1 MKRACLLLL
10 ALCAWTTLAAALA
23 GRVNAGPQ
31 ASAFLSP
38 EAVQGGLATLRGNTR
53 PEAMPTNDR
62 GRVFDDLAL
71 NHLLLQLRRTP
82 EREQALQQ
90 FIKDIHDPISPL
102 FHHWIS
108 AEEFGRAYG
117 ASSAGIAAATS
128 WLESQGFRVNLVYPN
143 QMVIDFSGSAGQIRH
158 AFHTEVHH
166 LRVKGADH
174 FANMSDPQVPAE
186 LAATVAGVVSLND
199 FRPRPMLQPRANF
212 TVGDG
217 GPLLVVPADLATI
230 YNFNPAFA
238 AGFSGQGQTIVVIED
253 ADLYAASDWD
263 TFRSVMGLASAYP
276 LGSLAQVHP
285 SSGPTNNCLDPGANG
300 DDLEAAVD
308 AEWASAGAPS
318 AAIELA
324 SCASTET
331 TWGGFVALQNLLN
344 ASGAPPAIVSISYG
358 ESESFLGAT
367 FNAYIN
373 SLYQQAVAEG
383 VSVFASSGD
392 EGATRSDPGEPF
404 AQDGINVSG
413 FTSTPYNVSVGGTD
427 FADTYQRNGT
437 AYWNPTNAADYRSA
451 LSYVPEIPWND
462 SCASVLRADFLGV
475 LPTYGA
481 NSLCNSSGLTTVA
494 GGGGPSGCA
503 TGAPDVNGIV
513 SGTCAGY
520 AKPLWQSGF
529 IGNPRDGVRD
539 IPDVSLFASNGA
551 WDHYY
556 VVCISDPSYNSNCAG
571 TPDTWFGA
579 GGTSFSAPIM
589 AGVQALVNQASGSR
603 WGNPNPAYYTLA
615 AAEYGA
621 GGATS
626 CNSALGNTAAASC
639 VFYDVTQIPL
649 LYSGVGTGGDID
661 VPCLGVNCYLP
672 SGNYGV
678 LSTAPQTLNYA
689 YVASLGSGYTSA
701 PSCTLSGGGG
711 SGAACSA
718 TLTGQVSSLTLTNGG
733 TGYDPAGTTCTLTGG
748 GGAGAHCVLSV
759 FETGEIYQIYLTDR
773 GSGYT
778 SAPTCT
784 IGGGGTGAT
793 CIAAEEV
800 GPVVSLTAGGSGY
813 TTAPHCVLSGG
824 GGTGATCAALAL
836 NTSDEYQPAFGA
848 GTGWDFATGIGTVN
862 ASNLVASFLSYSAAL
877 SSLNLAFPPQALYT
891 SSTAQSV
898 TVTNTGTAKLGILGV
913 GVGGTNPGDFAKTLD
928 TCTGVP
934 VAPLSSCK
942 VSVTFTPAYVGNRSA
957 SLNFIGIAPRS
968 SQAVTLSGFGMGA
981 GASLSPTSLTFPD
994 QVAGTSATQTV
1005 TLANPGNVPLAL
1017 TSIAITGNN
1026 RGDFAQTST
1035 CGSTVAPGAN
1045 CAIKVTFT
1053 PGALGSES
1061 AALTITDNALDS
1073 PQRVSLAG
1081 SAAIPVPFINQPLVP
1096 TSVAPGGAGFTL
1108 TVAGTGFA
1116 SGATVHWN
1124 GVALATSYV
1133 SSEELKATVPAASIA
1148 LPGTAW
1154 VTVFNPGSTLVS
1166 NMLPFPVTASAP
1178 TVAFSNASGS
1188 PIATGTTP
1196 MSVVTGDFNG
1206 DGKLDLAVAN
1216 ANADNVA
1223 ILLGNGDGT
1232 FTPAASSPRTGCI
1245 PYAIAVGD
1253 FNGDGKLDIASANGG
1268 SDDVTILLGNG
1279 DGTLTPAAES
1289 PTAGTVPW
1297 ALAVGDFNGDGKLD
1311 LAVANQF
1318 SNNVTILLG
1327 NGDGTFTPAAA
1338 SPAAG
1343 PQPTGIAVGDFN
1355 ADGKLD
1361 LAVTNELGDN
1371 LTILLGNGDGTFT
1384 PAPASP
1390 LAGFDPYGLAVG
1402 DFNGDGKLDLA
1413 VANAGSNNVTILLG
1427 NGDGTFTPAAV
1438 SPATGAEPLGVAVGD
1453 FNADGKLD
1461 LAVTNQNNQVTIL
1474 LGNGDGTFTPTASSP
1489 ATGAL
1494 PWAVAVGD
1502 FKGDGRLDLA
1512 IANASSNN
1520 ATIMLQL
1527 SPAQVAGVSPL
1538 GLTFGNQTLTT
1549 ISASQPVTLSN
1560 TGAAPLTITSIVT
1573 SASFSETNN
1582 CGRSIAAG
1590 GSCTINVTFAPT
1602 AAGSLAGALTITDN
1616 SQGVAGS
1623 TQSVSLSGTGTG
1635 PVVSLSPSSLSF
1647 PAEIVETSGNS
1658 QTVTLANT
1666 GNASLAISS
1675 ITAGGDFSQTN
1686 TCGATVSAGAN
1697 CAISV
1702 TFKPLAAGTRTGA
1715 LIISNNPTGAPQSVA
1730 LSGTGLVFTV
1740 GPDPPV
1746 LSPSPPVSVQAQH

>member
-1 MKRACLLLL
+1 MKRACLLIL
-10 ALCAWTTLAAALA
+10 ALCAWTILAAALA
-23 GRVNAGPQ
+23 SQLIAGPQ
-31 ASAFLSP
+31 AGAFLSP
-38 EAVQGGLATLRGNTR
+38 ETGQDGLATLRGNTR
-53 PEAMPTNDR
+53 PEALVTNDR
-62 GRVFDDLAL
+62 GRVVDDLPL
-71 NHLLLQLRRTP
+71 NHLLLQMRRTP
-82 EREQALQQ
+82 EREQALEQ
-90 FIKDIHDPISPL
+90 FIKDIHDPPSSL
-102 FHHWIS
+102 FHHWIT

-117 ASSAGIAAATS
+117 ATPVAVAAATS
-128 WLESQGFRVNLVYPN
+128 WLESQGFRVNMVYPN
-143 QMVIDFSGSAGQIRH
+143 QMIIDFSGSAGQIRY
-158 AFHTEVHH
+158 AFHTEIHQ

-174 FANMSDPQVPAE
+174 FANMSDPQIPAE
-186 LAATVAGVVSLND
+186 LAAMVAGVVSLND
-199 FRPRPMLQPRANF
+199 FRPRPMLQPHANF

-238 AGFSGQGQTIVVIED
+238 AGFSGQGQAIVVIED
-253 ADLYAASDWD
+253 SDFYTPADWD

-285 SSGPTNNCLDPGANG
+285 PSGPTNNCMDPGANA

-344 ASGAPPAIVSISYG
+344 AGGAPPAIVSISYG

-373 SLYQQAVAEG
+373 FLYQQAVAEG

-392 EGATRSDPGEPF
+392 EGAARSDPEEPF

-427 FADTYQRNGT
+427 FADTYQRNNS
-437 AYWNPTNAADYRSA
+437 AYWNPANAAHYRSA

-481 NSLCNSSGLTTVA
+481 NSLCNSFGLTTVA

-529 IGNPRDGVRD
+529 LGNPRDGVRD

-556 VVCISDPSYNSNCAG
+556 VVCISDPSYNSDCDG

-589 AGVQALVNQASGSR
+589 AGVQALINQASGAR

-615 AAEYGA
+615 AEYGA

-626 CNSALGNTAAASC
+626 CNSTLGNNAAASC
-639 VFYDVTQIPL
+639 VFYDVTPIPL
-649 LYSGVGTGGDID
+649 LYTGAGTGGDID
-661 VPCLGVNCYLP
+661 VPCLGMNCYLP

-689 YVASLGSGYTSA
+689 NVTSLGSGYTSA

-711 SGAACSA
+711 AGAACRA

-733 TGYDPAGTTCTLTGG
+733 AGYVPAGTTCTLAGG
-748 GGAGAHCVLSV
+748 GGTGARCALAI

-778 SAPTCT
+778 SAPACT
-784 IGGGGTGAT
+784 IGGGGAGAT

-813 TTAPHCVLSGG
+813 TTAPHCALSGG

-836 NTSDEYQPAFGA
+836 NTSNEYQPAFGA
-848 GTGWDFATGIGTVN
+848 ATGWDFATGIGTVN
-862 ASNLVASFLSYSAAL
+862 ASNLVAGFLSYSATL
-877 SSLNLAFPPQALYT
+877 SSLSLAFPPQALYT
-891 SSTAQSV
+891 SSAAQSV

-913 GVGGTNPGDFAKTLD
+913 GVGGTNPGDFAKTVD

-934 VAPLSSCK
+934 VAPLSSCT

-957 SLNFIGIAPRS
+957 TLNFIGIAPRS
-968 SQAVTLSGFGMGA
+968 SQAVALSGFGMGA

-994 QVAGTSATQTV
+994 QVAGSSATQTV
-1005 TLANPGNVPLAL
+1005 TLTNPGNLPLSL
-1017 TSIAITGNN
+1017 TSIVITGNN
-1026 RGDFAQTST
+1026 RGDFVQTNT
-1035 CGSTVAPGAN
+1035 CGSTVAPAAN
-1045 CAIKVTFT
+1045 CAIKVTFI
-1053 PGALGSES
+1053 PAALGSES
-1061 AALTITDNALDS
+1061 AALTTTDKALDS
-1073 PQRVSLAG
+1073 PQTVSLAG
-1081 SAAIPVPFINQPLVP
+1081 SSANPVPFIYQPLVP
-1096 TSVAPGGAGFTL
+1096 TSVAPGVPGFTL
-1108 TVAGTGFA
+1108 TVVGTGFA
-1116 SGATVHWN
+1116 LGATVHWN
-1124 GVALATSYV
+1124 GLAVATSYV
-1133 SSEELKATVPAASIA
+1133 SSEELKATVPAARIT

-1154 VTVFNPGSTLVS
+1154 VTVFNPGSALVS
-1166 NMLPFPVTASAP
+1166 NMIPFPVTAPVP

-1216 ANADNVA
+1216 ANASNVT
-1223 ILLGNGDGT
+1223 ILLGKGDGT

-1253 FNGDGKLDIASANGG
+1253 FNGDGKLDLATANGG
-1268 SDDVTILLGNG
+1268 SDNVTILLGNG

-1289 PTAGTVPW
+1289 PAAGSVPW
-1297 ALAVGDFNGDGKLD
+1297 ALAVGDLNGDGKLD
-1311 LAVANQF
+1311 MAVANQF

-1327 NGDGTFTPAAA
+1327 SGDGTFTPAAA
-1338 SPAAG
+1338 SPATG

-1390 LAGFDPYGLAVG
+1390 LAGFDPRGLAVG

-1427 NGDGTFTPAAV
+1427 NGDGTFTPAAA

-1474 LGNGDGTFTPTASSP
+1474 LGNGDGTFTPAAASP

-1527 SPAQVAGVSPL
+1527 PPAQVVEVSPI
-1538 GLTFGNQTLTT
+1538 GLTF
-1549 ISASQPVTLSN
+1549 
-1560 TGAAPLTITSIVT
+1560 
-1573 SASFSETNN
+1573 
-1582 CGRSIAAG
+1582 
-1590 GSCTINVTFAPT
+1590 
-1602 AAGSLAGALTITDN
+1602 
-1616 SQGVAGS
+1616 
-1623 TQSVSLSGTGTG
+1623 
-1635 PVVSLSPSSLSF
+1635 
-1647 PAEIVETSGNS
+1647 PAEFVETSGS
-1658 QTVTLANT
+1658 AQTVTLTNT

-1675 ITAGGDFSQTN
+1675 ITASGDFSQTN
-1686 TCGATVSAGAN
+1686 TCGAAVSAGAN

-1715 LIISNNPTGAPQSVA
+1715 LTISNNPNGSPQTVA

-1740 GPDPPV
+1740 GPNPPV
-1746 LSPSPPVSVQAQH
+1746 LAPSPPVGVQAQH